1 MYKTW
6 NCTSRFSYINKRFP
20 DLGAGYSNLDPI
32 LLKVFNHTTNKTLGM
47 ALETL
52 GVSSGRRDKLA
63 IMADLLNIMQEPHRL
78 THILYKSNMSYV
90 QLVKYLDN
98 LIEMG
103 FAEKIKVPYRAFS
116 ITTNGKL
123 FMDLVTGHSFDGSFS
138 K

>member
-1 MYKTW
+1 M
-6 NCTSRFSYINKRFP
+6 FM
-20 DLGAGYSNLDPI
+20 
-32 LLKVFNHTTNKTLGM
+32 LGM

-52 GVSSGRRDKLA
+52 GTNGRRDKVT
-63 IMADLLNIMQEPHRL
+63 IMGDLLEIMQEPRRL

-98 LIEMG
+98 LMEMG
-103 FAEKIKVPYRAFS
+103 LAEKIQEPHRAYG

-123 FMDLVTGHSFDGSFS
+123 FMDLIKGNGHNGSQS

>member
-1 MYKTW
+1 
-6 NCTSRFSYINKRFP
+6 
-20 DLGAGYSNLDPI
+20 
-32 LLKVFNHTTNKTLGM
+32 M

-52 GVSSGRRDKLA
+52 GETTGRRDKVT
-63 IMADLLNIMQEPHRL
+63 IMADLLDIMQEPRRL

-103 FAEKIKVPYRAFS
+103 FAEKIKAPYRAFS

>member
-1 MYKTW
+1 M
-6 NCTSRFSYINKRFP
+6 
-20 DLGAGYSNLDPI
+20 
-32 LLKVFNHTTNKTLGM
+32 GM

-52 GVSSGRRDKLA
+52 GTTGRRDKVT
-63 IMADLLNIMQEPHRL
+63 IMADLLDIMQEPRRL

-103 FAEKIKVPYRAFS
+103 FAEKIREPHRAFG

-123 FMDLVTGHSFDGSFS
+123 FMDLVKGNGQNGSPS
-138 K
+138 N

>member
-1 MYKTW
+1 
-6 NCTSRFSYINKRFP
+6 
-20 DLGAGYSNLDPI
+20 
-32 LLKVFNHTTNKTLGM
+32 M

-52 GVSSGRRDKLA
+52 GVTTGRRDKLA
-63 IMADLLNIMQEPHRL
+63 IMGDLLDIMQEPRRL

-90 QLVKYLDN
+90 QLVKYLDT

-103 FAEKIKVPYRAFS
+103 FAKKIKEPYRAFC

-123 FMDLVTGHSFDGSFS
+123 FMELVKGKNFADSLS

>member
-1 MYKTW
+1 
-6 NCTSRFSYINKRFP
+6 
-20 DLGAGYSNLDPI
+20 
-32 LLKVFNHTTNKTLGM
+32 M

-52 GVSSGRRDKLA
+52 GETTGRRDKVT
-63 IMADLLNIMQEPHRL
+63 IMADLLDIMQEPRRL

-98 LIEMG
+98 LMDMG
-103 FAEKIKVPYRAFS
+103 FAEKIQEPHRAYG

-123 FMDLVTGHSFDGSFS
+123 FMDLVKGNGHDGSPA